1 MSNDITT
8 TREAKVTL
16 SIQQLEGL
24 IRKVVREELIEFAKQ
39 RPEIFNL
46 DKNAPLYE
54 DMEDIFERK
63 KSGQLKF
70 YTHSEIWDE

>member
-8 TREAKVTL
+8 ETTVTL

-24 IRKVVREELIEFAKQ
+24 IRKVVREELIELAKQ
-39 RPEIFNL
+39 KPEIFNL
-46 DKNAPLYE
+46 DKNAPIYR
-54 DMEDIFERK
+54 DMEDILERK

-70 YTHSEIWDE
+70 YTHAEIWDE

>member
-8 TREAKVTL
+8 ETTVTL

-24 IRKVVREELIEFAKQ
+24 IRKVVREELIELAKQ
-39 RPEIFNL
+39 KPEIFNL

-54 DMEDIFERK
+54 DMEDIRKRK

-70 YTHSEIWDE
+70 YTHAEIWNE

>member
-1 MSNDITT
+1 MSNDRTT

-39 RPEIFNL
+39 KPEIFNL
-46 DKNAPLYE
+46 DKNSPIYE
-54 DMEDIFERK
+54 DMEDILKRK

-70 YTHSEIWDE
+70 HTHAEIWDE

>member
-8 TREAKVTL
+8 ETTVTL

-24 IRKVVREELIEFAKQ
+24 IRKVVREELIELAKQ
-39 RPEIFNL
+39 KPEIFNL
-46 DKNAPLYE
+46 DKNTPIYE
-54 DMEDIFERK
+54 DMEDILKRK

-70 YTHSEIWDE
+70 YTHVEIWDE

>member
-1 MSNDITT
+1 MSDDITT

-46 DKNAPLYE
+46 DKNTPLYE

-70 YTHSEIWDE
+70 YTHAEIWDE

>member
-8 TREAKVTL
+8 EATVTL

-24 IRKVVREELIEFAKQ
+24 IRKVVREELIELAKQ
-39 RPEIFNL
+39 KPEIFNL

-54 DMEDIFERK
+54 DMEDILKRK
-63 KSGQLKF
+63 NQVN
-70 YTHSEIWDE
+70 

>member
-1 MSNDITT
+1 MSSDITT
-8 TREAKVTL
+8 TGEAKVTL

-39 RPEIFNL
+39 KPEIFNL

>member
-1 MSNDITT
+1 MSNDRTA

-39 RPEIFNL
+39 KPEIFNL
-46 DKNAPLYE
+46 DKNSPIYE
-54 DMEDIFERK
+54 DMEDILKRK

-70 YTHSEIWDE
+70 HTHAEIWDE

>member
-8 TREAKVTL
+8 EVTVTL
-16 SIQQLEGL
+16 SIQQLEEL
-24 IRKVVREELIEFAKQ
+24 IRKVVREELSELSQQK
-39 RPEIFNL
+39 PEIFNL

-54 DMEDIFERK
+54 DMEDILKRK

-70 YTHSEIWDE
+70 YTHAEIWDDG